1 MFPSVEV
8 LILEF
13 ANQFVIRTLMNLPKP
28 TQYGDLLKIVNVK
41 CLEQYRR
48 YMRAAILLRNL
59 YFFTGPNYIK
69 ELFLFAF

>member
-28 TQYGDLLKIVNVK
+28 TQYGDLLKMVNVK
-41 CLEQYRR
+41 SLEHRR
-48 YMRAAILLRNL
+48 YMQAAILL
-59 YFFTGPNYIK
+59 YK
-69 ELFLFAF
+69 S